1 MTGERLWA
9 RPAVYSAGALGA
21 SMLLQTIVLWAVYF
35 YAPPSGAVRV
45 PPEWM
50 GLALAGGRIV
60 NALSNPPVAYWS
72 DRLRSPWGRRR
83 PFLAV
88 GAPAL
93 AACFVL
99 LWIPPPVAPA
109 LTALYVLCVLVG
121 FFFCFSLAMNPYAA
135 LLPDITP
142 GGRGRVEIASWQA
155 GASVGG
161 VGIVMVSSTWLIAH
175 GGFGVMG
182 AAVGAAALGTLWL
195 VAAGIREPTP
205 APAPGMAFWREIGG
219 VLQDPA
225 FRVYVVSLAL
235 LWTGT
240 SMVNS
245 TVVYVITVLM
255 GLSQNMVGAVLGAT
269 FVCTLAAFPLL
280 GRLTRAM
287 GTPGALRWTLGA
299 ASAVIPLIAVIG
311 LGGVPGTPAMQGY
324 ALIVLAAAPL
334 AGLLVLPNALV
345 ADIAEEARLRTG
357 EGREAMYYAVQGLI
371 LNAASAGS
379 SALLGVLLALG
390 DSPERSFGLR
400 LIPVVGAGCTLLA
413 LLVFLRFPGAGRP
426 ALRGAT
432 SR

>member
-1 MTGERLWA
+1 VADERLRA
-9 RPAVYSAGALGA
+9 RPAVYSAGAFGA

-35 YAPPSGAVRV
+35 YAPPSGAVRL

-60 NALSNPPVAYWS
+60 NALSNPPVAFWS

-88 GAPAL
+88 GAPAV

-99 LWIPPPVAPA
+99 LWIPPTASPPV
-109 LTALYVLCVLVG
+109 TALYVLCVLMG
-121 FFFCFSLAMNPYAA
+121 FFFSFSLTMNPYAA

-161 VGIVMVSSTWLIAH
+161 VGIVMVSSPWLIAH

-195 VAAGIREPTP
+195 VAAGIREP
-205 APAPGMAFWREIGG
+205 APVPVSGMAFWREISS
-219 VLQDPA
+219 VLADPA

-245 TVVYVITVLM
+245 AVVYVITVLM
-255 GLSQNMVGAVLGAT
+255 RLSQDTVGAVLGAT

-280 GRLTRAM
+280 GRLTRAI
-287 GTPGALRWTLGA
+287 GTAGALRWTLGA

-311 LGGVPGTPAMQGY
+311 LGGVPGTPAVQGY
-324 ALIVLAAAPL
+324 ALIILAAAPL

-345 ADIAEEARLRTG
+345 ADIAEAARLRSG
-357 EGREAMYYAVQGLI
+357 EGQEAMYYAVQGLI
-371 LNAASAGS
+371 LNAASAGA

-390 DSPERSFGLR
+390 DSPGRSLGLR
-400 LIPVVGAGCTLLA
+400 LIPIVGAGCTLLA

-426 ALRGAT
+426 LLRGT
-432 SR
+432 MFR